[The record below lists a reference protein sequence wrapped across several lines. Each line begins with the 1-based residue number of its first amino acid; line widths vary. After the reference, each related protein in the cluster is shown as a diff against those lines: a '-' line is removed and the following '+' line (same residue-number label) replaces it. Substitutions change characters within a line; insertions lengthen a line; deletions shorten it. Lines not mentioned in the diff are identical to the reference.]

1 MPYPRLEAER
11 GCSPQAEAQL
21 RRAPEAGIVLP
32 ILLEPG
38 L

>member
-1 MPYPRLEAER
+1 MAYPRSESER

-21 RRAPEAGIVLP
+21 RRAPEAGIVL
-32 ILLEPG
+32 LTLMGSG